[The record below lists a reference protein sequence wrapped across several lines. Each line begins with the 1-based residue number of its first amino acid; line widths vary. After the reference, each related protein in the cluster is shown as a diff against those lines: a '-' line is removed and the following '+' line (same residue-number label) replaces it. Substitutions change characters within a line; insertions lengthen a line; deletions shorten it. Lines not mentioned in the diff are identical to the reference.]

1 MPETTYLPQARCE
14 ISEGLTGSDKTIR
27 VRDVDGRRQ
36 YIHVLPS
43 LVNWV
48 SDTPYLPVGV
58 INVDYRNNRVLIG
71 VAYRGGFRREPD
83 VDADRRLPGRVGSA
97 CMRSDEWLAT

>member
-1 MPETTYLPQARCE
+1 MPETTYLSQVRCE
-14 ISEGLTGSDKTIR
+14 ISEGLTGSDKTIC

-58 INVDYRNNRVLIG
+58 INVITVTIG
-71 VAYRGGFRREPD
+71 SSSSCLSRRIP
-83 VDADRRLPGRVGSA
+83 ARTGCGCRSTPSGSSRE
-97 CMRSDEWLAT
+97 CLHEV

>member
-1 MPETTYLPQARCE
+1 MPESTYLPQVRCE
-14 ISEGLTGSDKTIR
+14 ISEGLTGSDKTIC

-43 LVNWV
+43 LVNSV

-58 INVDYRNNRVLIG
+58 INVDYRNNRVLIELPIEADSGTNRMWMPIDVFRIESG
-71 VAYRGGFRREPD
+71 VPA
-83 VDADRRLPGRVGSA
+83 
-97 CMRSDEWLAT
+97 

>member
-1 MPETTYLPQARCE
+1 MPETTYLPQVRCE
-14 ISEGLTGSDKTIR
+14 ISEGLTGSDKTIC

-43 LVNWV
+43 LVNSV

-58 INVDYRNNRVLIG
+58 INVDYRNNRVLIECLS
-71 VAYRGGFRREPD
+71 RRIP
-83 VDADRRLPGRVGSA
+83 ARTGCGS
-97 CMRSDEWLAT
+97 RSTPSGSSRECLHEV

>member
-1 MPETTYLPQARCE
+1 MPETTYLPQVRCE
-14 ISEGLTGSDKTIR
+14 ISESLTGSDKTIC

-43 LVNWV
+43 LVNSV

-58 INVDYRNNRVLIG
+58 INVDYRNNREIRCQFIILIG
-71 VAYRGGFRREPD
+71 KSGVSSSF
-83 VDADRRLPGRVGSA
+83 LP
-97 CMRSDEWLAT
+97 EKTN